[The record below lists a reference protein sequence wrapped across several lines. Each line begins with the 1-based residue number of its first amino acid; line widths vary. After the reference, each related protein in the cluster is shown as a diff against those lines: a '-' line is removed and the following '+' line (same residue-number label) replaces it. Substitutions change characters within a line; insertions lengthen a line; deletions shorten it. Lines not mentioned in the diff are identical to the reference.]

1 MENLLVTYQ
10 IRADADEIEARAL
23 GVAVEQSIEMPLQ
36 AVRDPAI
43 LDEIVGKVESVQ
55 EEAAGL
61 FRVAI
66 RFSVTI
72 TGLEI
77 TQLLNVLFGNTSMQP
92 DVSLVD
98 ADLPPSLLAAFPGPR
113 FGLPGLRALTGAYD
127 RPLTCTALKPM
138 GSSPDELAALCRTF
152 ARGGIDIIKDDH
164 GLANQAFAPFAE
176 RVRAC
181 QAAVDQVYAETG
193 HRAIY
198 APNLSGGP
206 SALWKQTDIVRELGV
221 GMVMASPML
230 IGLPTYDELV
240 RERIDV
246 PILGHPALGGCPRIA
261 PELLFGKLYRL
272 IGSDAVIYPNY
283 GGRFGYS
290 KQMCTDL
297 AANLRAP
304 WGGLAPAAPVP
315 AGGMT
320 VDRVDEMVDFYGV
333 DTILLIGGGLLIARE
348 RLQEQSA
355 IFVERVKRSAELR

>member
-1 MENLLVTYQ
+1 MESLLVTYQ

-43 LDEIVGKVESVQ
+43 LDEIVGKVESIQ
-55 EEAAGL
+55 EEAPGL

-66 RFSVTI
+66 RFSAAI
-72 TGLEI
+72 TGMET

-92 DVSLVD
+92 DISLVD
-98 ADLPPSLLAAFPGPR
+98 AELPPSLLAAFPGPR
-113 FGLPGLRALTGAYD
+113 FGLPGLRAFTGAYD

-138 GSSPDELAALCRTF
+138 GSSPEELAAICRAF
-152 ARGGIDIIKDDH
+152 ALGGIDIIKDDH

-181 QAAVDQVYAETG
+181 QAAVDKVYAETG

-206 SALWKQTDIVRELGV
+206 SALWEQTDIVRELGV

-240 RERIDV
+240 REHIDV
-246 PILGHPALGGCPRIA
+246 PILGHPALGGCLHIA

-290 KQMCTDL
+290 KQMCLDL
-297 AANLRAP
+297 AENLRTP
-304 WGGLAPAAPVP
+304 WGDLAPAAPGP

-355 IFVERVKRSAELR
+355 AFVAQVKRSAG

>member
-1 MENLLVTYQ
+1 MESLLITYQ
-10 IRADADEIEARAL
+10 IRTDAEEIEERAM

-36 AVRDPAI
+36 GVRDPAI
-43 LDEIVGKVESVQ
+43 LDEIVGKVESIQ
-55 EEAAGL
+55 EEAPGL
-61 FRVAI
+61 FQVAI
-66 RFSVTI
+66 RFSAVI
-72 TGLEI
+72 TGMET

-92 DVSLVD
+92 DISLVD
-98 ADLPPSLLAAFPGPR
+98 AELPPSLLAAFPGPR
-113 FGLPGLRALTGAYD
+113 FGLPGLRKLTGVYE

-138 GSSPDELAALCRTF
+138 GSSPEELAALCRTF
-152 ARGGIDIIKDDH
+152 AMGGIDIIKDDH

-198 APNLSGGP
+198 APNLSGRP
-206 SALWKQTDIVRELGV
+206 SALWEQTDIVRELGV

-246 PILGHPALGGCPRIA
+246 PILGHPALGGCLHIA
-261 PELLFGKLYRL
+261 PELFFGKLYRL

-290 KQMCTDL
+290 KKMCTDL
-297 AANLRAP
+297 AANLRDP
-304 WGGLAPAAPVP
+304 WGDLAPAAPVP

-320 VDRVDEMVDFYGV
+320 VDRVDEMIDFYGM

-348 RLQEQSA
+348 RLLEQSA
-355 IFVERVKRSAELR
+355 AFVEQVQRSAG